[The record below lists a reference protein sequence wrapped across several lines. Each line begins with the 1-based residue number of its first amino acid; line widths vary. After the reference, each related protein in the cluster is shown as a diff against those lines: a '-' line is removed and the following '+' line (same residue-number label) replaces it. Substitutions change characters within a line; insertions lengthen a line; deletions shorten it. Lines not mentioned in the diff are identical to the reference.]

1 MRSIIYISTALLLG
15 ANAVPQRGKSGG
27 ASNGGGI
34 VGLLGNIMRE
44 YINSRGLFDTN
55 YSVEGINI
63 MPGGSETPNSFILWD
78 PENPGSGPYPAK
90 AFSDPSLPKRT
101 IYAPKTPSKEKL
113 PLILWGN
120 GACLAV
126 GTMFSGFLKE
136 IASHGFFVIANGALS
151 ELPSI
156 PEGGMK
162 GDYKKNPLGSL
173 FQSAPPSATS
183 AIPAFLTSGMSN
195 YTWQIVSAD
204 WAQKGAAGGKYGI
217 PDLSKVAVAGQSCGG
232 MEAYQ
237 VT

>member
-1 MRSIIYISTALLLG
+1 
-15 ANAVPQRGKSGG
+15 
-27 ASNGGGI
+27 
-34 VGLLGNIMRE
+34 
-44 YINSRGLFDTN
+44 
-55 YSVEGINI
+55 
-63 MPGGSETPNSFILWD
+63 MPGGSETPNAFILWD

-101 IYAPKTPSKEKL
+101 IYAPKAPSQEKL

-136 IASHGFFVIANGALS
+136 IASHGFMVIANGALS

-162 GDYKKNPLGSL
+162 GNYTKNPLGSL
-173 FQSAPPSATS
+173 FESAPPNATS
-183 AIPAFLTSGMSN
+183 ALPTFLTSGMSS
-195 YTWQIVSAD
+195 YTWQIESAD

-217 PDLSKVAVAGQSCGG
+217 PDMSRVAVSGQSCGG